1 MIGSS
6 VASWAAVT
14 AAGGGRFNPE
24 LAFGIAAPL
33 VAAVVSWRVV
43 ERTFARAP
51 ERVTSV
57 LIVAFAAKMMG
68 FGIYVGLLG
77 ALWLRPAPLA
87 GAVMSW
93 RVVERTHARAPE
105 RVTSVLIASLAA
117 KMAFFGLYVGLLG
130 ALWLRPTPF
139 VVTFAASFLVLHG
152 IEAGYL
158 WKLQSGGAKPVT
170 C

>member
-14 AAGGGRFNPE
+14 AAGGAGWNPE

-33 VAAVVSWRVV
+33 AGAAISWRVV
-43 ERTFARAP
+43 ERTHAQAP
-51 ERVTSV
+51 ERLTSV
-57 LIVAFAAKMMG
+57 LIASLAAKMVC

-77 ALWLRPAPLA
+77 ALWLRPAPL
-87 GAVMSW
+87 
-93 RVVERTHARAPE
+93 VVA
-105 RVTSVLIASLAA
+105 
-117 KMAFFGLYVGLLG
+117 
-130 ALWLRPTPF
+130 
-139 VVTFAASFLVLHG
+139 FAASFIVLHA

-158 WKLQSGGAKPVT
+158 RKLLAGGPKPVA